1 MSLVYKRL
9 TLSFKSY
16 FCCLMYAWIRY
27 QYPYSNDPRHSK
39 KALTTASPQT
49 TQVTEAC
56 DDDSYNTNTRLSHKL
71 FLVPD
76 DYQQPLQISSLC
88 VCACVCVW
96 SCGYALSVLSV
107 CVWPVLMFLGPT
119 CIACLVV
126 LARKSNAATK
136 LQLNYVHFYC
146 PIPTSTLV
154 DGCVCSWC
162 VWVWVI
168 PVCVCVCVSVVSVWV
183 WVNAVCLCV
192 CVVTCG
198 SGLSLS
204 VYVVSCGS
212 GLSLCACVWLF
223 CLSGLSLYVY
233 VSVGML
239 PSVLWCC
246 RLGGRK
252 GIRPVKNLVVG
263 CWHGYL
269 SGARCRF
276 EHGLADATVTHC
288 LLLQ

>member
-1 MSLVYKRL
+1 M
-9 TLSFKSY
+9 
-16 FCCLMYAWIRY
+16 
-27 QYPYSNDPRHSK
+27 
-39 KALTTASPQT
+39 
-49 TQVTEAC
+49 
-56 DDDSYNTNTRLSHKL
+56 
-71 FLVPD
+71 
-76 DYQQPLQISSLC
+76 
-88 VCACVCVW
+88 CVCVCVCVELW
-96 SCGYALSVLSV
+96 VCIIRFVCV

-162 VWVWVI
+162 VWVWV
-168 PVCVCVCVSVVSVWV
+168 
-183 WVNAVCLCV
+183 NAVCLCV

-212 GLSLCACVWLF
+212 GLSLCVCVWLF

-233 VSVGML
+233 VCVGML